1 MPDRS
6 NPKFFKEPVPPRGV
20 SIPVQPG
27 INRIVADNPSVMTH
41 HGTNTYLVDDGERGF
56 VVIDPGPDDTKHV
69 ADIMRIT
76 GGKISR
82 ILLTHT
88 HHDHSAGVA
97 ALKSESRAPTYG
109 YLRSADEIFTADQPL
124 NDGDTVGELTAVFTP
139 GHAQDHLCFAL
150 PDGTLFSGDHVMGWS
165 STIVNPPKGN
175 MRDYCSSLRLL
186 LARKDK
192 RYLPG
197 HGPAIDQPMQYV
209 RALLFHRE
217 LREGAILGALRGGK
231 NTTSVELMQRLY
243 SQIDPTLRRA
253 AERNVIAHLIKLA
266 SEGKVVQ
273 DGEVWRTA

>member
-1 MPDRS
+1 MPAP

-20 SIPVQPG
+20 PIPVQPG
-27 INRIVADNPSVMTH
+27 ISRIVADNPSVMTH
-41 HGTNTYLVDDGERGF
+41 HGTNTYLVDDGSGGL

-69 ADIMRIT
+69 SDIMRVT
-76 GGKISR
+76 DGRISR

-88 HHDHSAGVA
+88 HHDHLGAAA
-97 ALKSESRAPTYG
+97 ALKVESGAPTYG
-109 YLRSADEIFTADQPL
+109 YVHSADESFTADHPM
-124 NDGDTVGELTAVFTP
+124 NHGDSVGDLIAVFTP
-139 GHAQDHLCFAL
+139 GHAQDHLCFAR

-175 MRDYCSSLRLL
+175 MRDYCASLRLL
-186 LARKDK
+186 FARKDK

-197 HGPAIDQPMQYV
+197 HGPPIEEPMSYV

-217 LREGAILGALRGGK
+217 LREGAILSALRNGK
-231 NTTSVELMQRLY
+231 NTTSVELMQQLY

-273 DGEVWRTA
+273 DGEVWRVA

>member
-1 MPDRS
+1 MPAA

-20 SIPVQPG
+20 PIAVQAG
-27 INRIVADNPSVMTH
+27 ISRIVADNPSVMTH
-41 HGTNTYLVDDGERGF
+41 HGTNTYLVDDGSAGL
-56 VVIDPGPDDTKHV
+56 VVIDPGPDDSKHV
-69 ADIMRIT
+69 SDIMRVT
-76 GGKISR
+76 GGRISR

-88 HHDHSAGVA
+88 HHDHLGAVA
-97 ALKSESRAPTYG
+97 ALKAESGAPTYG
-109 YLRSADEIFTADQPL
+109 YVHSADESFTADHPL
-124 NDGDTVGELTAVFTP
+124 HDGDSVGDLTAVFTP
-139 GHAQDHLCFAL
+139 GHAQDHLCFARS
-150 PDGTLFSGDHVMGWS
+150 DGTLFSGDHVMGWS

-197 HGPAIDQPMQYV
+197 HGPAIEEPMPYV

-217 LREGAILGALRGGK
+217 LREGAILSALRDGK
-231 NTTSVELMQRLY
+231 NTTSIELMHRLY

-273 DGEVWRTA
+273 DGEVWRVA